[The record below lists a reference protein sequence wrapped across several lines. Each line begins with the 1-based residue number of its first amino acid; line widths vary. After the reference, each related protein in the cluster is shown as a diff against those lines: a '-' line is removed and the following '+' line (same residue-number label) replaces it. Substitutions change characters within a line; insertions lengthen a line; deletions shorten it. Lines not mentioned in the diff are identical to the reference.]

1 MASRSHITCWNDKGR
16 SEQLPITQPRPFALA
31 TIRVV
36 MNPGGSPTSSV
47 PSMSKLTSVTIKGP
61 A

>member
-1 MASRSHITCWNDKGR
+1 MASRSHITRWNDKGR
-16 SEQLPITQPRPFALA
+16 SEQVPITHPRSFALA
-31 TIRVV
+31 TIWIV

-47 PSMSKLTSVTIKGP
+47 PSMSKLTSVTIEGP